1 MRCCAGASLESL
13 SPRATKCPAKR
24 SSTTQA
30 IIDGSAPRDSLRAFP
45 CVCRQLLRLRT
56 PLRGLRRL
64 RCCWPGVR
72 RRAGRLPRYSGGN
85 EYVAAVLQPHCL
97 LDRVSPYFAR
107 IVWIA
112 LNWIAI
118 YWALDLI
125 ARMMYAKRLKW
136 QEDEASLAITSP
148 ELLVPFAFALPYI
161 INNFELL

>member
-85 EYVAAVLQPHCL
+85 EYVAAVLQPHCCASRL
-97 LDRVSPYFAR
+97 AGSGLALLRADRLDRAQLDCDLLGTRSDRPDDVCE
-107 IVWIA
+107 A
-112 LNWIAI
+112 LEVA
-118 YWALDLI
+118 
-125 ARMMYAKRLKW
+125 
-136 QEDEASLAITSP
+136 
-148 ELLVPFAFALPYI
+148 
-161 INNFELL
+161 